1 MMGAVQILHEQCAR
15 DQSRDLH
22 GAVLKRLLVAAN
34 ERNQGLQ
41 GPVVRS
47 FGHFIR
53 GLPMG
58 IRSSTDRPAAWAGSL
73 TGRCHPAVIELR
85 L

>member
-22 GAVLKRLLVAAN
+22 GVVLERFLVAAK

-41 GPVVRS
+41 WPVRS

-53 GLPMG
+53 GLPMR

>member
-1 MMGAVQILHEQCAR
+1 MMAVQILHEPR
-15 DQSRDLH
+15 GGDEGRNLD
-22 GAVLKRLLVAAN
+22 GVVLKRLLVAAK

-41 GPVVRS
+41 WPVVRS

-53 GLPMG
+53 GLPMR